1 MCSAIGQCRSLHGAI
16 KTLQTMD
23 PPDLYQ
29 YADDIGVPI
38 ELISQTRAIGRLP
51 VLTYGSGGIE
61 TPADAALM
69 MQMGMDGVII
79 DSRFFQ
85 EDGDHLLRARG
96 ISNAVHQFDMPGA
109 LLQSCS
115 TETWYPVRR

>member
-1 MCSAIGQCRSLHGAI
+1 MVHLEGDFEAGSMCSAIGQCRSLHGAI

-79 DSRFFQ
+79 DSR
-85 EDGDHLLRARG
+85 G
-96 ISNAVHQFDMPGA
+96 
-109 LLQSCS
+109 
-115 TETWYPVRR
+115 TENNEQL